1 MQEEIN
7 KFNAAF
13 VDLAAAYVRRMANK
27 IAGNETY
34 TAEPPAGPLRW
45 GMSLADEMRVANLL
59 AATIGK
65 MQAAGGGELPQD
77 GCVQL
82 EPGTE
87 INLRQPLDLEDV
99 IRKTVAE
106 TFREWEATAKYGGCV
121 VFTEEEIADI
131 ERAVQ
136 EAGPGMIVNLAEEE
150 GHTGTA
156 SAAAAWKVL
165 EVLGYVNERPFQ
177 ETQDFLTKVGK
188 ILEIL
193 KQSGISPEYWDGV
206 IGMAATFD
214 VHMRG

>member
-1 MQEEIN
+1 MKNFEQITATPE
-7 KFNAAF
+7 ALGAF
-13 VDLAAAYVRRMANK
+13 LAALPVADGPWDTEFRRVFCAACSAENCDG
-27 IAGNETY
+27 GNCPHS
-34 TAEPPAGPLRW
+34 AERNNPLW
-45 GMSLADEMRVANLL
+45 WL
-59 AATIGK
+59 
-65 MQAAGGGELPQD
+65 MQDTEQKHKTELFQAI
-77 GCVQL
+77 
-82 EPGTE
+82 T
-87 INLRQPLDLEDV
+87 
-99 IRKTVAE
+99 
-106 TFREWEATAKYGGCV
+106 
-121 VFTEEEIADI
+121 
-131 ERAVQ
+131 

>member
-13 VDLAAAYVRRMANK
+13 VDLAVDYVNRIAIRAAQKEPETKGAARQFRYELANDIQ
-27 IAGNETY
+27 IAK
-34 TAEPPAGPLRW
+34 A
-45 GMSLADEMRVANLL
+45 LAD
-59 AATIGK
+59 TIRK
-65 MQAAGGGELPQD
+65 MQKASGGELPQD